1 MGTPTHE
8 RYRGYPGPGRGC
20 RLPEPGPLPNRLQ
33 LTDDGQLRH
42 LLTIEGLNRDLLN
55 EILDTAESS
64 RT

>member
-1 MGTPTHE
+1 MSDTVVTPVLA
-8 RYRGYPGPGRGC
+8 GAA